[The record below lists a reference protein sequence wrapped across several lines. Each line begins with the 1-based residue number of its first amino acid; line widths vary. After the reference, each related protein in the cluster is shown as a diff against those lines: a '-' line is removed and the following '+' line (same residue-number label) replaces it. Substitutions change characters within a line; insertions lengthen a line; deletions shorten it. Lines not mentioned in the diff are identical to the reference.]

1 MRKVGSAY
9 AELIDV
15 GVVANPGQVLPDALA
30 QRHLLDV
37 GVLVTEVVRATDVEA
52 GQGGQAAQDG
62 EAGGG
67 LLRVRT
73 WVTCV
78 RGGGGA
84 PPMSPCAPSRRRHS
98 APPRSHWK

>member
-52 GQGGQAAQDG
+52 GQGG
-62 EAGGG
+62 
-67 LLRVRT
+67 
-73 WVTCV
+73 
-78 RGGGGA
+78 
-84 PPMSPCAPSRRRHS
+84 
-98 APPRSHWK
+98 

>member
-1 MRKVGSAY
+1 MREDGGAY

-37 GVLVTEVVRATDVEA
+37 GVLVAEVVRATDVEA
-52 GQGGQAAQDG
+52 GQGGEAAQDG

-67 LLRVRT
+67 LMRVKTRAT
-73 WVTCV
+73 SVC
-78 RGGGGA
+78 GGGVA
-84 PPMSPCAPSRRRHS
+84 PPMSPCVPSRRRHS